1 VSREADVEA
10 LVAHALDEF
19 GQLDCMFNNAGFGGI
34 GGNLVDLERRIESE
48 S

>member
-1 VSREADVEA
+1 VAREAEVEA

-19 GQLDCMFNNAGFGGI
+19 GQLDCMFNNAGFGG
-34 GGNLVDLERRIESE
+34 NLVDLERRIESE